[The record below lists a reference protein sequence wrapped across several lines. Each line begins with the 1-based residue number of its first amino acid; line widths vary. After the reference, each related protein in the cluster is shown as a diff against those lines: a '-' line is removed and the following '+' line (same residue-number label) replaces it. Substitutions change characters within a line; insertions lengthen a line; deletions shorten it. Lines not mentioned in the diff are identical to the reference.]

1 MKVKAIIFLLALSLL
16 IPLTSTNAATATNL
30 KGKILIQTESKGA
43 LWYVNPKDGKRYAL
57 TDGASA
63 LKTLKSLGVS
73 MSEKDIK
80 TMKTNATLR
89 KKYIGQVLYQTG
101 SKGDV
106 YYVSS
111 DGRYNYL
118 TDGASTLAAAKRLG
132 LGITNANLNKI
143 VEKKEVNQASVKQLS
158 AIDLFSN
165 NLASCKAYKTNF
177 VHPFTGETMNKEI
190 FGIVDGKCKYIE
202 QMPNGGQMECKYT
215 ESERLAIAKYY
226 LDIAKE
232 SSTKIK
238 ISFGLTQGSV
248 KSTYIVNGKAVSN
261 PLQEALNNG
270 ACVVS
275 GYSDSPVSSN
285 SNLNG
290 NLEIEWGSFSKIKNS
305 FDEDMWS
312 MPIKITNNENKMVVL
327 DINGVGNGMNWNW
340 KSQNTLNSG
349 ESETYNLEI
358 DHYFFKKVAF
368 NKKDIKIST
377 YECNKL
383 STSDA
388 KDVCLSEWGSGGKL
402 SPWDVIESRK
412 KAGSPITPTLISEKY
427 FNFNSLTVPPLEISK
442 EEYLK

>member
-1 MKVKAIIFLLALSLL
+1 MKSKVIIFLLALSLL
-16 IPLTSTNAATATNL
+16 IPSTSTKAASNSNL
-30 KGKILIQTESKGA
+30 NGRILLQVESKGEA
-43 LWYVNPKDGKRYAL
+43 WYVNPKDGKRYYMA
-57 TDGASA
+57 DGAQA
-63 LKTLKSLGVS
+63 FQIMKTLGVG
-73 MSEKDIK
+73 MSNKDVDK
-80 TMKTNATLR
+80 MKTDVNFR
-89 KKYIGQVLYQTG
+89 KKFIGKILLQVE
-101 SKGDV
+101 SKGEA
-106 YYVSS
+106 YYISF

-118 TDGASTLAAAKRLG
+118 KDGASAYQVMRKLG
-132 LGITNANLNKI
+132 LGISNTNLNK
-143 VEKKEVNQASVKQLS
+143 VSEKKEVIQVSDKQV
-158 AIDLFSN
+158 AATDLFSN

-215 ESERLAIAKYY
+215 ESERVAIAKYY

-248 KSTYIVNGKAVSN
+248 KSTYTVNGKEVSN

-270 ACVVS
+270 ACMVS
-275 GYSDSPVSSN
+275 GHSDSPVSSN

-290 NLEIEWGSFSKIKNS
+290 NLEIKWGSFSKIKNS

-327 DINGVGNGMNWNW
+327 DINGVGKGMNWNW
-340 KSQNTLNSG
+340 KAQNTLNGG
-349 ESETYNLEI
+349 ESETYNLNI

-368 NKKDIKIST
+368 DKKDIKIST
-377 YECNKL
+377 YECNEL
-383 STSDA
+383 SASDA
-388 KDVCLSEWGSGGKL
+388 KDVCLSEWGSGGKS

-412 KAGSPITPTLISEKY
+412 KAGTPIAPTLISEKY
-427 FNFNSLTVPPLEISK
+427 FNFNSLTISPVEISK